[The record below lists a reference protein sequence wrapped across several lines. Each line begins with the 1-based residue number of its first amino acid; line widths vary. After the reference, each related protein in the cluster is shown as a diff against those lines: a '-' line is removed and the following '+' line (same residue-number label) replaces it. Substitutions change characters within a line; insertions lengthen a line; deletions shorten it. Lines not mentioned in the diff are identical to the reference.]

1 MSNQLVMINLS
12 ITLSMLS
19 GESTVMVE
27 ELAENT
33 ELIALI
39 KQGKTYEE
47 LLEWVN
53 ENY

>member
-1 MSNQLVMINLS
+1 MSAMKELYT
-12 ITLSMLS
+12 TLAMLS

-27 ELAENT
+27 ELADNFD
-33 ELIALI
+33 LIALI
-39 KQGKTYEE
+39 KQGKTYDE